1 MAEKTTSVTGATRTR
16 KLVVAALCRDDAGR
30 ILLTQRRADQPMPL
44 KWEFPGGKV
53 EPGEAPV
60 DALAREIAEELG
72 CDARVGRI
80 DEVVFHAYAD
90 FDLYMLVY
98 ACVLVGTPRP
108 VEVADVRWVPPAE
121 LGRYEVLPAD
131 VALVRRLAA
140 EAANR

>member
-1 MAEKTTSVTGATRTR
+1 MSEKSQVTGATRAR

-30 ILLTQRRADQPMPL
+30 ILVTQRRADQPMPL

-60 DALAREIAEELG
+60 DALVRELAEELG
-72 CDARVGRI
+72 CAARVERI
-80 DEVVFHAYAD
+80 DDVVFHAYAD

-98 ACVLVGTPRP
+98 RCALAGVPRP
-108 VEVADVRWVPPAE
+108 VEVADVRWVPPDE
-121 LGRYEVLPAD
+121 LVGFDVLPAD
-131 VALVRRLAA
+131 VALVQRLAA